1 MDSENLNL
9 YFHEII
15 FQDPKAKKDS
25 VCGVFSYE
33 AMNIK
38 NAQLGSLYLVGKIS
52 NVPKKK
58 YKNSDFLLNLLASVI
73 KREFYSNHQRTSL
86 EALESALQGA
96 NIYLS
101 DFVKKGHDEWI
112 GNLHFVCLCFHQ
124 NNIHV
129 TQTGNMVVQLSRNG
143 TLSNISKKFQNQ
155 EKPEP
160 IKTFSNLASGRIERR
175 DKIIIATYDISD
187 ILSPQKT
194 KELISYPTTDK
205 LYHYIKDNLSVSSL
219 ACLLLEAKTQLP
231 QESEKEEILET
242 KEIAIGITFNFKEI
256 LDSNVEKINKIIR
269 DQITFPNKITTF
281 ALKHHLVKY
290 LTVLFLFLIIILSPF
305 LIEKISSDIKI
316 RKMNHFIQRTQ
327 ENVERSELSLIYQNQ
342 SEARAFLKQS
352 EELLENANF
361 LFNKLPEKA
370 QEKILPDLQLI
381 QSRFDKQKN
390 SLNNVINII
399 EIERIADLSKNNYNF
414 NPLGILKLGDL
425 LYLYELTSGFVY
437 KIDLID
443 NSSELVFLSSKDTF
457 KLGTATDTEILLL
470 ANPTK
475 VSTYNINENYNICLL
490 KPNLENTL
498 NIKDMASYDGNL
510 FFLDIQKLNIFKYS
524 RTQDILN
531 GAEWIVKGP
540 TDELKDAV
548 SLAVDGDVFVFKENG
563 MIVQY
568 SKGKKIKEI
577 KFDISP
583 RLSQAGQIFTSAN
596 MKNLYILDPLNNRII
611 SYNKKDGLIKQYAIS
626 ELTNLRDLW
635 VTSDEKSIYLLN
647 GLEICKIEI

>member
-1 MDSENLNL
+1 
-9 YFHEII
+9 
-15 FQDPKAKKDS
+15 
-25 VCGVFSYE
+25 
-33 AMNIK
+33 
-38 NAQLGSLYLVGKIS
+38 
-52 NVPKKK
+52 
-58 YKNSDFLLNLLASVI
+58 VI

-86 EALESALQGA
+86 EALESALQSA

-101 DFVKKGHDEWI
+101 DFVKKGHNEWI
-112 GNLHFVCLCFHQ
+112 GNLHFACLCFYR

-129 TQTGNMVVQLSRNG
+129 AQTGNMVVQLFRNG

-160 IKTFSNLASGRIERR
+160 IKTFSNLASGRIEHG
-175 DKIIIATYDISD
+175 DKIIAATYDISD
-187 ILSPQKT
+187 ILSLQKT
-194 KELISYPTTDK
+194 KELISYQTTDK
-205 LYHYIKDNLSVSSL
+205 LYHYIKDNLSVPSL
-219 ACLLLEAKTQLP
+219 ACLILEAGVQLP
-231 QESEKEEILET
+231 QEPEKEEVFET
-242 KEIAIGITFNFKEI
+242 EKVAIEITFNFREI
-256 LDSNVEKINKIIR
+256 LDLNIEKINKLIR
-269 DQITFPNKITTF
+269 NQITFPNRITTF
-281 ALKHHLVKY
+281 ILKHHIVKY
-290 LTVLFLFLIIILSPF
+290 LAVLFLFFAIILSPF

-316 RKMNHFIQRTQ
+316 RKMDHLIQRAQ
-327 ENVERSELSLIYQNQ
+327 ENVERSELSSIYQNQ

-352 EELLENANF
+352 ELLLENADL
-361 LFNKLPEKA
+361 LFNSLPEKA
-370 QEKILPDLQLI
+370 QERVLPDLQSI
-381 QSRFDKQKN
+381 QNFLDRQRN
-390 SLNNVINII
+390 NLNNVVNVI
-399 EIERIADLSKNNYNF
+399 EVERIADLSKNNYNF
-414 NPLGILKLGDL
+414 NPLGLLKLENL

-470 ANPTK
+470 ANPSR

-498 NIKDMASYDGNL
+498 NIKDMVSYDENL
-510 FFLDIQKLNIFKYS
+510 FFLDIQKMNIFKYS

-531 GAEWIVKGP
+531 GAEWIIKGP

-548 SLAVDGDVFVFKENG
+548 SLAVDGDVFVSKENG
-563 MIVQY
+563 IIIHY
-568 SKGKKIKEI
+568 SQGKKVKEI
-577 KFDISP
+577 KLDISP

-596 MKNLYILDPLNNRII
+596 MKNLYILDSLNSRII

-626 ELTNLRDLW
+626 ELSNLKDLW

>member
-9 YFHEII
+9 YFREII

-33 AMNIK
+33 AMNIED
-38 NAQLGSLYLVGKIS
+38 ARLGNLYLIGKIS
-52 NVPKKK
+52 NVPKNK
-58 YKNSDFLLNLLASVI
+58 YKNSDFLLNLLASAI
-73 KREFYSNHQRTSL
+73 KREFYSNHQRTSM
-86 EALESALQGA
+86 EALESALQSA

-101 DFVKKGHDEWI
+101 DFVKKGHNEWI
-112 GNLHFVCLCFHQ
+112 GNLHFVCLCFYG

-129 TQTGNMVVQLSRNG
+129 AQTGNMVVQLFRNG

-160 IKTFSNLASGRIERR
+160 IKTFSNLASGKIEHG
-175 DKIIIATYDISD
+175 DKIIAATYDISD
-187 ILSPQKT
+187 ILSLQKT
-194 KELISYPTTDK
+194 KELISYQTTDK
-205 LYHYIKDNLSVSSL
+205 LYHYIKDNLSVPSL
-219 ACLLLEAKTQLP
+219 ACLILEAGIQSP
-231 QESEKEEILET
+231 QEPEKKEVFET
-242 KEIAIGITFNFKEI
+242 EKVAIEITFNFKKI
-256 LDSNVEKINKIIR
+256 LDSNIEKINRLIKN
-269 DQITFPNKITTF
+269 QITFPNKITIF
-281 ALKHHLVKY
+281 ALKHHIVKY
-290 LTVLFLFLIIILSPF
+290 LAVLFLLFTIILSPF

-316 RKMNHFIQRTQ
+316 RKMNHLLQRAQ

-352 EELLENANF
+352 ELLLENADL
-361 LFNKLPEKA
+361 LFNSLPEKA
-370 QEKILPDLQLI
+370 QEKVLPDLQSI
-381 QSRFDKQKN
+381 QNWFEKQKN
-390 SLNNVINII
+390 SLNNVVNII

-414 NPLGILKLGDL
+414 NPLGILKLENL

-457 KLGTATDTEILLL
+457 KLGAATDTEILLL
-470 ANPTK
+470 ANPTRI
-475 VSTYNINENYNICLL
+475 STYNINENYNICLL

-510 FFLDIQKLNIFKYS
+510 FFLDVQKLNIFKYS

-531 GAEWIVKGP
+531 GAEWIIKGP

-548 SLAVDGDVFVFKENG
+548 SLAVDGDVFASKENG
-563 MIVQY
+563 IIIHY
-568 SKGKKIKEI
+568 SQGKKIKEI
-577 KFDISP
+577 KLDISP

-596 MKNLYILDPLNNRII
+596 MKNLYILDPSNSRII
-611 SYNKKDGLIKQYAIS
+611 SYNKKDGLIKQYAIP
-626 ELTNLRDLW
+626 ELSNLKDLW